1 MSRHS
6 VFETDTCGL
15 LAGRGLFLL
24 FNFYLQLSYDRLSFV
39 SEITFF
45 LDNGYMCVCYFSLFP
60 SFSCDKTSVFL
71 KVRFLFFFIV
81 KLTSFK
87 L

>member
-6 VFETDTCGL
+6 AFETDTRGL

-24 FNFYLQLSYDRLSFV
+24 FNFYVQLSYVRLSFV

-45 LDNGYMCVCYFSLFP
+45 LDNGLFVIFP
-60 SFSCDKTSVFL
+60 CFPAFLVTTFVFL
-71 KVRFLFFFIV
+71 KVRFFYFHCQ
-81 KLTSFK
+81 TN
-87 L
+87 

>member
-6 VFETDTCGL
+6 AFETDTRGL

-45 LDNGYMCVCYFSLFP
+45 WTTATCAFVIFP
-60 SFSCDKTSVFL
+60 CFPAFLVTKLLSF
-71 KVRFLFFFIV
+71 
-81 KLTSFK
+81 
-87 L
+87 

>member
-1 MSRHS
+1 MSHHS
-6 VFETDTCGL
+6 VFETDTRGL

-45 LDNGYMCVCYFSLFP
+45 LDNGCMCVCYFSLFP
-60 SFSCDKTSVFL
+60 SFSCDNFCLFKSSIF
-71 KVRFLFFFIV
+71 FLFS
-81 KLTSFK
+81 LSN
-87 L
+87 